1 LIRSRPLAHP
11 FRLPVYVARRP
22 PAPFCK
28 TPSYDWRLTQTPYNY
43 SALKFINL
51 TRRTEIGANSY
62 YVEIGRHRLMLDCG
76 MHPKNTGEDALPHL
90 KAIADREIDA
100 ILISHAHQDHIGT
113 LPVAMRRFPSARVFM
128 TEATADIGN
137 VLLHNSVNVMTR
149 QREEIGERSYPL
161 FTHRETDRASE
172 RWRWCPV
179 RQRISIAG
187 ERAPQCERN
196 ALTFEFFDAGHVLG
210 STGILLRAQGQTVFY
225 TGDVNFDD
233 QTIMEAAIFPEE
245 KIDVLIMECTRGDHA
260 KPAGWT
266 RAGEERR
273 LAETLEDAFA
283 RGACVLIPVFALGK
297 TQEILAM
304 LYKFR
309 RESRK
314 VSGEFPIYIGG
325 LSSKFTDIYDRRAR
339 MTRRQLPRL
348 QLMRDVAPFILN
360 DETVRDAPLRA
371 GRVYVLSSGMMIP
384 KTLSNVFARRLIENP
399 QHSIFFVGYANP
411 ESPAG
416 LLRDAGSDGEVA
428 LDPDKP
434 PQRIRCNIEQFQFSA
449 HATRETLI
457 GYAKKLSP
465 RKIVLVHGDPPAVE
479 WMRTTLSAELPDS
492 EVIMPDPGVEL
503 EL

>member
-1 LIRSRPLAHP
+1 M
-11 FRLPVYVARRP
+11 
-22 PAPFCK
+22 
-28 TPSYDWRLTQTPYNY
+28 
-43 SALKFINL
+43 KFLNL

-62 YVEIGRHRLMLDCG
+62 YLEIGGHRVVLDCG
-76 MHPKNTGEDALPHL
+76 MHPKNTGEDALPYL
-90 KAIADREIDA
+90 KAIAGRDIEA

-113 LPVAMRRFPSARVFM
+113 LPLIMRRFPSARVFM
-128 TEATADIGN
+128 TEATAEVGS

-149 QREEIGERSYPL
+149 QREEVGEASYPL

-172 RWRWCPV
+172 RWRRCPL

-187 ERAPQCERN
+187 ERAPQRERE
-196 ALTFEFFDAGHVLG
+196 ALTFEFFEAGHVLG
-210 STGILLRAQGQTVFY
+210 SAGILVRAEGKTVFY

-233 QTIMEAAIFPEE
+233 QTIMQAAVFTEE

-260 KPAGWT
+260 KPGGWT

-273 LAETLEDAFA
+273 FAEALESAFE

-309 RESRK
+309 RHRLLP
-314 VSGEFPIYIGG
+314 EFPIYIGG
-325 LSSKFTDIYDRRAR
+325 LSSKFTDIYDRRAHT
-339 MTRRQLPRL
+339 TRRQLPRL
-348 QLMRDVAPFILN
+348 QLMREAAPFILN
-360 DETVRDAPLRA
+360 DETVRDALLRA
-371 GRVYVLSSGMMIP
+371 RRAYVLSSGMMIP
-384 KTLSNVFARRLIENP
+384 NTLSNVLARRLIENP

-416 LLRDAGSDGEVA
+416 LLREAGKGGEVA

-434 PQRIRCNIEQFQFSA
+434 RQHVRCNIEQFQFSA
-449 HATRETLI
+449 HATREGLI
-457 GYAKKLSP
+457 EYARKISP

-479 WMRTTLSAELPDS
+479 WMRATLAAELPTTD
-492 EVIMPDPGVEL
+492 VIVPTPGEEIGL
-503 EL
+503 